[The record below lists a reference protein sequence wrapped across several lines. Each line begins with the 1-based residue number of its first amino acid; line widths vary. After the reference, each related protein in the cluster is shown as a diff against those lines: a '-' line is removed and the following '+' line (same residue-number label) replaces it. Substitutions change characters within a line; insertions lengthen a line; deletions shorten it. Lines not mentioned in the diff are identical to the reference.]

1 MLALN
6 AGRFRAMGGS
16 SPASILPI
24 RNSNEFVAGF
34 GRTEILPSTKL
45 PVFFGACTFDPQLDI
60 DRWLDRISRWGFSGG
75 TNFPSVIHIDDYR
88 RSLLEKCG
96 LGYAREIE
104 LLVKAAKRGLM
115 TIAYTRT
122 QSEARRMVEA
132 GTQAICINF
141 NLNRGVESASDP
153 SISLSE
159 LAARTS
165 AVARVAQSVDR
176 NVICLLGGGPITKSR
191 LAWSSI
197 QRPSTRLAKSA
208 RGADMLVVYSTGL
221 SRLMGLPTSRIG
233 DSNARTLE
241 LAAEIRNVV
250 SSVPVVGGIE
260 AWDPLR
266 LDLDALLDKF
276 WAAGFSGV
284 INYPTISTMGDTWRD
299 RRGRVGLG
307 FEREVELIALA
318 RKKNIFSLAY
328 VASPQDAK
336 AMASAG
342 ADCIVPH
349 VGATRGG
356 LVGHEDGQSI
366 KEAIRRINEINAA
379 ALTVRSDVL
388 SLCHGGA
395 IAEPEDTIEV
405 YRTTACVGFVGA
417 SSIERLPIER
427 AVKTAAADFKAVPL
441 PQAH

>member
-1 MLALN
+1 MRMFERSEILSRLEGQVAERKAILA
-6 AGRFRAMGGS
+6 AGS
-16 SPASILPI
+16 S
-24 RNSNEFVAGF
+24 
-34 GRTEILPSTKL
+34 
-45 PVFFGACTFDPQLDI
+45 
-60 DRWLDRISRWGFSGG
+60 
-75 TNFPSVIHIDDYR
+75 
-88 RSLLEKCG
+88 CG
-96 LGYAREIE
+96 L
-104 LLVKAAKRGLM
+104 VAK
-115 TIAYTRT
+115 
-122 QSEARRMVEA
+122 
-132 GTQAICINF
+132 C
-141 NLNRGVESASDP
+141 
-153 SISLSE
+153 
-159 LAARTS
+159 
-165 AVARVAQSVDR
+165 AV
-176 NVICLLGGGPITKSR
+176 LG
-191 LAWSSI
+191 
-197 QRPSTRLAKSA
+197 
-208 RGADMLVVYSTGL
+208 GADMLVVYSTGL

-284 INYPTISTMGDTWRD
+284 INYPTISTMGENWRE

-307 FEREVELIALA
+307 FEREVELIACA

-366 KEAIRRINEINAA
+366 KDAIRRINEINAA
-379 ALTVRSDVL
+379 ARSVRQDVL

-405 YRTTACVGFVGA
+405 YRTTQCVGFVGA
-417 SSIERLPIER
+417 SSIERIPIER
-427 AVKTAAADFKAVPL
+427 AVKAAVAEFKAAPL
-441 PQAH
+441 PQTH